1 MISKQQTQSGVK
13 QNSKGNKEQ
22 KWQTVWF
29 ITIKR
34 PFKLHQQNKLWFKQT
49 EGKKI
54 FKSCLNSHYQSNS
67 RNSFNH

>member
-29 ITIKR
+29 ITINDDDEN
-34 PFKLHQQNKLWFKQT
+34 LSQ
-49 EGKKI
+49 
-54 FKSCLNSHYQSNS
+54 
-67 RNSFNH
+67 